1 MKAGDNSALEA
12 ALGHRFE
19 RRELLEQAL
28 THSSHAHE
36 AELRPGA
43 GAAGVADNEQ
53 LEFLGDAVLGF
64 VTSQELFQ
72 RFPHFHEGQLS
83 KLRAHLVSAGHL
95 LEVANRLQLGA
106 YLRLGR
112 GEERSGGR
120 GKAAL
125 LVNTLEA
132 VLAALFLDA
141 GLEPAR
147 RFVLDAIVTPELER
161 LQPEAGMAY
170 PISDPKSVLQELLQA
185 QGRPQPRYATVQ
197 EQGPDHKK
205 TFTVEVRIQSSGGG
219 RDAVFRGEGATKK
232 SAEQTAARLALEDL
246 KRYASEEA
254 GKVQPE

>member
-1 MKAGDNSALEA
+1 MKPSDTSVLEA
-12 ALGHRFE
+12 ALGHRFG
-19 RRELLEQAL
+19 RRDLLEQAL

-36 AELRPGA
+36 AEPRPGA
-43 GAAGVADNEQ
+43 SVADNEQ

-64 VTSQELFQ
+64 VTSQELFR

-95 LEVANRLQLGA
+95 VEVANRLQLGK

-120 GKAAL
+120 AKAAL

-141 GLEPAR
+141 GLEPTR
-147 RFVLDAIVTPELER
+147 RFVIETIVAPELER
-161 LQPEAGMAY
+161 LQPEAGAAFS
-170 PISDPKSVLQELLQA
+170 ISDHKSALQERLQA

-197 EQGPDHKK
+197 EQGPDHQK
-205 TFTVEVRIQSSGGG
+205 TFTVEVRIQSSGSG
-219 RDAVFRGEGATKK
+219 RDAVFRAEGATKK
-232 SAEQTAARLALEDL
+232 SAEQMAARLALEDL
-246 KRYASEEA
+246 NRTTGEA
-254 GKVQPE
+254 GKVRSE

>member
-1 MKAGDNSALEA
+1 MKPGNISVLET
-12 ALGHRFE
+12 ALGHRFG

-36 AELRPGA
+36 AEPRPGEK
-43 GAAGVADNEQ
+43 AAADNEQ

-72 RFPHFHEGQLS
+72 RFPDFHEGQLS

-95 LEVANRLQLGA
+95 VEVANRLELGE

-120 GKAAL
+120 AKSAL

-141 GLEPAR
+141 GLEPTR
-147 RFVLDAIVTPELER
+147 RFVLETIVAPELER
-161 LQPEAGMAY
+161 LQPEGMGFS
-170 PISDPKSVLQELLQA
+170 ISDHKSALQELLQA
-185 QGRPQPRYATVQ
+185 QGRPQPRYVTVH
-197 EQGPDHKK
+197 EQGPDHRK
-205 TFTVEVRIQSSGGG
+205 TFTVEVRIQSPGPGG
-219 RDAVFRGEGATKK
+219 DAVFRAEGATKK
-232 SAEQTAARLALEDL
+232 SAEQLAARLAMENLN
-246 KRYASEEA
+246 RSNTA
-254 GKVQPE
+254 GQPEVQSE